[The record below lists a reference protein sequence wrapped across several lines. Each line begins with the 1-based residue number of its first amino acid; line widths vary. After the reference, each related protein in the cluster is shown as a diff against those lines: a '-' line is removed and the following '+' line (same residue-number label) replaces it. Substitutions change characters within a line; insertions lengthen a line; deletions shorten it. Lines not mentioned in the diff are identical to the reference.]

1 MGCLSCLSFEIFEHV
16 VVEKGRMALPNI
28 ATLSL
33 WVTHQMFVCG
43 PVATSCFDP
52 VLAIEAK
59 IEILNKDTTRDLHS
73 ALNLPAN
80 PIERLEGRVGHSWL
94 PKVQ

>member
-1 MGCLSCLSFEIFEHV
+1 MGCLSCLSFEHV
-16 VVEKGRMALPNI
+16 VVEKGRIALPNI

-52 VLAIEAK
+52 VLANEAK

-80 PIERLEGRVGHSWL
+80 PIERLESRIGHRRF